1 MQLNKFFILSFIS
14 ALTLISC
21 DEDDNGNAPEF
32 EERDP
37 EEQAI
42 ADDDSINNFL
52 DTHFYNYEEFENP
65 SDDFDYMVRL
75 DTIAGE
81 NADKTPLSEEENLEM
96 KTVVNND
103 VEYIM
108 YVLKVREGEGQQPKF
123 TDSVFTTRKIEL
135 LDLTVAENNIVPE
148 WEDLA
153 GLIIRS
159 QNSQLSLIGG
169 DLERGFKEAITDFR
183 TATSY
188 QVNSDGTIQWSND
201 YGIGAVIIPSGLAYF
216 SGSQPS
222 IPAYSPL
229 IISFKFFLMDETDHD
244 GDGIPSY
251 MEIDGE
257 GYDSLYD
264 YDTDEDGLP
273 NYSDPDDDGDG
284 TPTKDEVIINEDG
297 SLEFPDANGNGTP
310 DYLDSDTF
318 Q

>member
-42 ADDDSINNFL
+42 ADEDSINDFL

-65 SDDFDYMVRL
+65 SDDFDYMVRF

-103 VEYIM
+103 VEYNM

-123 TDSVFTTRKIEL
+123 TDSTLVNYRGEL
-135 LDLTVAENNIVPE
+135 LNLSAFDNASTPVWFDLTTLIKGFSAGIVE
-148 WEDLA
+148 FKGA
-153 GLIIRS
+153 T
-159 QNSQLSLIGG
+159 
-169 DLERGFKEAITDFR
+169 GFTVNPDNTVDF
-183 TATSY
+183 
-188 QVNSDGTIQWSND
+188 NDD
-201 YGIGAVIIPSGLAYF
+201 YGIGALIFPSGLGYF
-216 SGSQPS
+216 SSSQPS
-222 IPAYSPL
+222 IPPYSPL
-229 IISFKFFLMDETDHD
+229 IFNVQLLGVNEADHD
-244 GDGIPSY
+244 RDGIPSW
-251 MEIDGE
+251 MEDLNENNNILD
-257 GYDSLYD
+257 D
-264 YDTDEDGLP
+264 DTDEDGTP
-273 NYSDPDDDGDG
+273 NFADPDDDGDG
-284 TPTKDEVIINEDG
+284 TPTRDEIIINEDG
-297 SLEFPDANGNGTP
+297 SLEFPDSNGNGTP
-310 DYLDSDTF
+310 DYLDPDTF

>member
-21 DEDDNGNAPEF
+21 NEDDNGNAPEF

-42 ADDDSINNFL
+42 ADEDSINNFL
-52 DTHFYNYEEFENP
+52 ESHFYNYEEFENP

-75 DTIAGE
+75 DTIAGD

-123 TDSVFTTRKIEL
+123 TDSTLVNYRGEL
-135 LDLTVAENNIVPE
+135 LNLNAFDNASTPVWFDLP
-148 WEDLA
+148 
-153 GLIIRS
+153 
-159 QNSQLSLIGG
+159 SLIK
-169 DLERGFKEAITDFR
+169 GFSKGIVEFKGATGYTANPDNTVDF
-183 TATSY
+183 
-188 QVNSDGTIQWSND
+188 NDD
-201 YGIGAVIIPSGLAYF
+201 YGIGALIFPSGLGYF
-216 SGSQPS
+216 SSSQPS
-222 IPAYSPL
+222 IPPYSPL
-229 IISFKFFLMDETDHD
+229 IFNVQLLRVNEADHD
-244 GDGIPSY
+244 RDGIPSW
-251 MEIDGE
+251 MEDLNENNEVLDDDSDG
-257 GYDSLYD
+257 
-264 YDTDEDGLP
+264 DETP
-273 NYSDPDDDGDG
+273 NFADPDDDGDG
-284 TPTKDEVIINEDG
+284 TPTKDEIIINEDG

-310 DYLDSDTF
+310 DYLDPDTF